1 MTDEKVIRLTKVLVT
16 GAGGQL
22 GLELCR
28 QLKQAGY
35 EVIAL
40 TKQMMNIGDQ
50 RSVRHSFGHYQPD
63 IVVNTAAFT
72 SVDKC
77 ETELD
82 KAYLINGVGA
92 YYTALESSRIGAQY
106 VHISTDYVFDGKGT
120 QPYREDG
127 HLDPNTIYGKSKKL
141 GEELIQLA
149 RTDSTIIRT
158 SWVYGQSGSNF
169 VHTMLKL
176 AETKQELRVVN
187 DQIGSPTYTKDLAE
201 AVIKLFSHPPGI
213 YHVSNSGI
221 CSWYEFAKAIMEESG
236 LNTTITPVTTEEYG
250 NPTPRPAYS
259 VLSHRAIEEAGICP
273 RHWREALREFLQ
285 ERSSA
290 RD

>member
-40 TKQMMNIGDQ
+40 TKKMMNIADQ

-82 KAYLINGVGA
+82 KAYLINGIGA
-92 YYTALESSRIGAQY
+92 YYTALEATRIGAQY

-120 QPYREDG
+120 QPYRK
-127 HLDPNTIYGKSKKL
+127 TIPSIRTPSTAKAK
-141 GEELIQLA
+141 A
-149 RTDSTIIRT
+149 RRRTDSISDKRQHDHQNVVGVRT
-158 SWVYGQSGSNF
+158 WRRQFRSY
-169 VHTMLKL
+169 H
-176 AETKQELRVVN
+176 
-187 DQIGSPTYTKDLAE
+187 AE
-201 AVIKLFSHPPGI
+201 A
-213 YHVSNSGI
+213 
-221 CSWYEFAKAIMEESG
+221 C
-236 LNTTITPVTTEEYG
+236 
-250 NPTPRPAYS
+250 
-259 VLSHRAIEEAGICP
+259 
-273 RHWREALREFLQ
+273 
-285 ERSSA
+285 
-290 RD
+290 

>member
-40 TKQMMNIGDQ
+40 TKQMMNIADQ

-158 SWVYGQSGSNF
+158 SWVYGKSGSNF

-201 AVIKLFSHPPGI
+201 AIIKLFSHPPGI
-213 YHVSNSGI
+213 YHISNSGI

-250 NPTPRPAYS
+250 NSTPRPAYS
-259 VLSHRAIEEAGICP
+259 VLSHRAIEEAGIRP

>member
-1 MTDEKVIRLTKVLVT
+1 MTKVLVT

-40 TKQMMNIGDQ
+40 TKKMMNIADK
-50 RSVRHSFGHYQPD
+50 RSVRHSFDHYQPD

-82 KAYLINGVGA
+82 KAYLINGISA
-92 YYTALESSRIGAQY
+92 YYTALEAARIGAQY
-106 VHISTDYVFDGKGT
+106 VYISTDYVFDGKGT
-120 QPYREDG
+120 QPYKEDDP
-127 HLDPNTIYGKSKKL
+127 LDPKTIYGKSKKL
-141 GEELIQLA
+141 GEELIRLA
-149 RTDSTIIRT
+149 TKDSTIIRM
-158 SWVYGQSGSNF
+158 SWMYGHGGSNF
-169 VHTMLKL
+169 VQTMLKL
-176 AETKQELRVVN
+176 AETKHELQVVN
-187 DQIGSPTYTKDLAE
+187 DQIGSPTYTKDAAE

-213 YHVSNSGI
+213 YHVSNSGM

-236 LNTTITPVTTEEYG
+236 LSTVILPVTTEEYG
-250 NPTPRPAYS
+250 NKTPRPAYS
-259 VLSHRAIEEAGICP
+259 VLSHQAIEAAGIRP
-273 RHWREALREFLQ
+273 RHWREALREYVQ